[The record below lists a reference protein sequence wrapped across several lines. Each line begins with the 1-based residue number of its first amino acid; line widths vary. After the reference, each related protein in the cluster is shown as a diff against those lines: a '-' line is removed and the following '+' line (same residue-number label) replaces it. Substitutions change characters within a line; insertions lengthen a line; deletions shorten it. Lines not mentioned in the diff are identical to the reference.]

1 MCRKLLLQSQL
12 QMQVGKRRFYEVRGD
27 DTWRSATITQLNP
40 GGTGEPTLVYT
51 ESSGGRQGL
60 RDRRKHM
67 GLVIIGNY

>member
-1 MCRKLLLQSQL
+1 MMCRKLLLQSQL

-51 ESSGGRQGL
+51 ESVEDDKAFEIDEGIW
-60 RDRRKHM
+60 D
-67 GLVIIGNY
+67 